1 MTRSLALKW
10 LSVLLAA
17 SLFYTLAP
25 SDTYANLPLYLA
37 LTAIAV
43 VIWVFDLLPA
53 VFVSAALTFAYLI
66 TNLATPEVVFS
77 PWTTVLIWTTFG
89 AAIFG

>member
-77 PWTTVLIWTTFG
+77 P
-89 AAIFG
+89 

>member
-37 LTAIAV
+37 L
-43 VIWVFDLLPA
+43 
-53 VFVSAALTFAYLI
+53 
-66 TNLATPEVVFS
+66 
-77 PWTTVLIWTTFG
+77 
-89 AAIFG
+89 